1 MRVRT
6 RVTGGND
13 SREWAGQEHL
23 ALVTQ
28 CQRINAEQRSALHP
42 GQKVDA
48 SDAEGADPDLDEVP
62 LREGV
67 VQMLR
72 SPLCERDFL
81 SEHACELGSVGA
93 DRIPVGPFR
102 VLSFRPALESDGAC
116 HQRHPRRTSGPS
128 STRSG
133 RCRAA
138 GTSCV
143 RAVRHSIQAA
153 ETESATSET
162 EAAPSR
168 SNAARAGRFG
178 VKPDGASTSR
188 RKTRL
193 RRSRKI
199 HDRTL

>member
-13 SREWAGQEHL
+13 SREWAGQEQL

-28 CQRINAEQRSALHP
+28 CQRIDAEQRSALHP

-48 SDAEGADPDLDEVP
+48 SDAEGADADLDEVP

-93 DRIPVGPFR
+93 DHIPVELFR

-116 HQRHPRRTSGPS
+116 HQRHPRRTSRPS

-133 RCRAA
+133 
-138 GTSCV
+138 SV

-168 SNAARAGRFG
+168 SNAARAGGFG